1 MNGSDSPAGRR
12 HSAASPHIRLPEAR
26 RVPRRTERQVFCL
39 KKIYLIVEDHLTE
52 INTFEKGCWIH
63 LQNPTRE
70 EIDGLNARFALDPTY
85 LQAALD
91 EEESARIE
99 REDDQTL
106 IIVDIPYVESDGNGY
121 SYSTIPM
128 GIIMVDDVIITVST
142 RESPIITDF
151 TEERIRG
158 FWTYKRT
165 RFILQLLHRNASRFL
180 AYLKQIDKAS
190 MFVQERLQASMR
202 NRELL
207 QMMKLEKSLVFF
219 STSLKG
225 NEMVMEKMMRTEM
238 LRKYPEDADLLDDVI
253 IENKQ
258 AMEMCAIYRDI
269 MSGTMDAFASIISN
283 NLNIV
288 MKILTSL
295 TVVLSIP
302 TLFASFWGMNTGV
315 PWENSIAGFWIVMGM
330 SLAASGVAF
339 FFLWKKKMF

>member
-1 MNGSDSPAGRR
+1 MRR
-12 HSAASPHIRLPEAR
+12 
-26 RVPRRTERQVFCL
+26 
-39 KKIYLIVEDHLTE
+39 IYLTVDDHLTE
-52 INTFEKGCWIH
+52 INTLEKGCWVH

-99 REDDQTL
+99 RDGDQTL
-106 IIVDIPYVESDGNGY
+106 IIVDIPYVETDGNGY
-121 SYSTIPM
+121 SYTTIPM
-128 GIIMVDDVIITVST
+128 GIIMVDEVIITVST
-142 RESPIITDF
+142 RESTIITDF

-165 RFILQLLHRNASRFL
+165 RFLLQLLHRNASRFL
-180 AYLKQIDKAS
+180 SYLKQIDKAS
-190 MFVQERLQASMR
+190 MFVQRRLETDMR
-202 NRELL
+202 NTELL

-225 NEMVMEKMMRTEM
+225 NEMVLEKMMRTDM
-238 LRKYPEDADLLDDVI
+238 LRKYPDDSELLDDVI

-258 AMEMCAIYRDI
+258 AMEMCSIYRDI

-302 TLFASFWGMNTGV
+302 TLFASLWGMNVRV
-315 PWENSIAGFWIVMGM
+315 PFQDTPGGFAIVLGISIVASVAAFIV
-330 SLAASGVAF
+330 
-339 FFLWKKKMF
+339 LWRKKMF

>member
-1 MNGSDSPAGRR
+1 MKR
-12 HSAASPHIRLPEAR
+12 
-26 RVPRRTERQVFCL
+26 
-39 KKIYLIVEDHLTE
+39 IYLTVDDHLTE
-52 INTFEKGCWIH
+52 INTLEKGCWVH

-70 EIDGLNARFALDPTY
+70 EIDGLNARFHLDPTY

-99 REDDQTL
+99 RDGDQTL
-106 IIVDIPYVESDGNGY
+106 IIVDIPYIADGETEAAY
-121 SYSTIPM
+121 TTIPM

-142 RESPIITDF
+142 RESTVITDF

-158 FWTYKRT
+158 FWTFKRT
-165 RFILQLLHRNASRFL
+165 RFLLQILQRTASRYL
-180 AYLKQIDKAS
+180 TYLKQIDRSSQSIQK
-190 MFVQERLQASMR
+190 RLEKDMR
-202 NRELL
+202 NQELL

-225 NEMVMEKMMRTEM
+225 NEMVMERMMRMEM
-238 LRKYPEDADLLDDVI
+238 LRKYPDDSDLLEDVI

-258 AMEMCAIYRDI
+258 AMEMCSIYRNI
-269 MSGTMDAFASIISN
+269 ISSTMDAFASIISN

-302 TLFASFWGMNTGV
+302 TLFASLWGMNVGV
-315 PWENSIAGFWIVMGM
+315 PFQNNPYGFWIVIAITVIA
-330 SLAASGVAF
+330 SLTAF
-339 FFLWKKKMF
+339 VVLWRRKMF